1 MTDLRQAAARDA
13 APSTRNAHGQPD
25 PGRLAG
31 LGRWCARHPW
41 PVVALWI
48 VLLVGATVGHRALG
62 GGYSDSFSLPGSPSQ
77 QGSALLKAHEP
88 GAGGQS
94 GQLVFTVSSGSL
106 AEHQD
111 AIEKAVSQVRDLPH
125 VLSAADPLTGGTTS
139 KDGRTAYDV
148 VNFDT
153 NPAALGPDYLTRVAD
168 AVNPAR
174 SSDEIGRAHV

>member
-1 MTDLRQAAARDA
+1 MTDLQQVTARDTE
-13 APSTRNAHGQPD
+13 APEL
-25 PGRLAG
+25 GRLG
-31 LGRWCARHPW
+31 RLGRWCARHPW

-48 VLLVGATVGHRALG
+48 VLLAGATVGHRALG
-62 GGYSDSFSLPGSPSQ
+62 GAYSDSFSLPDSPSQ

-106 AEHQD
+106 AEHQS
-111 AIEKAVSQVRDLPH
+111 AIEKAVAQVRDLPH
-125 VLSAADPLTGGTTS
+125 VLSAPDPLTAGTMS

-153 NPAALGPDYLTRVAD
+153 NRHFAGH
-168 AVNPAR
+168 PAR
-174 SSDEIGRAHV
+174 PGSAQGPGRNRGDGLRDRADQRAAGLP